1 MKFHSFLIKYGE
13 IGIKGKNRH
22 LFEDALVRQVRY
34 ALKDVDG
41 QFDVHKSQ
49 ARIYVDCE
57 GDYDYDETVE
67 HLKKVFGLVGIC
79 PVVRMEDKGFEE
91 LKKDVVAYMDEMY
104 PDKNFTF
111 KVESRRAKKSY
122 PLNSMEI
129 SRDLGEA
136 ILYAFP
142 ESGIKVDVHHPDVM
156 VNVEVRNEIYVYS
169 QIIPGAG
176 GMPVGTNGSAMLL
189 LSGGID
195 SPVAGYMV
203 SKRGVSLE
211 ATYFHAPPYTSERA
225 KQKVVDLAKKVA
237 KYSGPIKLHVVNFTD
252 IQLYIYDQCPH
263 DELTIIMR
271 RYMMKIAERIGKEQG
286 CLGLITG
293 ESIGQVASQTMAA
306 LAVSADAATLPV
318 LRPLI
323 GMDKE
328 EIVTIARKIDTFETS
343 ILPYEDCCTVFT
355 PKHPNTKP
363 KMPKIL
369 EAESHLDVEALVDEA
384 VKGVEIIHLP

>member
-1 MKFHSFLIKYGE
+1 MRFHTFLLKYGE

-195 SPVAGYMV
+195 
-203 SKRGVSLE
+203 RR
-211 ATYFHAPPYTSERA
+211 T
-225 KQKVVDLAKKVA
+225 KK
-237 KYSGPIKLHVVNFTD
+237 D
-252 IQLYIYDQCPH
+252 D
-263 DELTIIMR
+263 
-271 RYMMKIAERIGKEQG
+271 
-286 CLGLITG
+286 
-293 ESIGQVASQTMAA
+293 
-306 LAVSADAATLPV
+306 
-318 LRPLI
+318 
-323 GMDKE
+323 
-328 EIVTIARKIDTFETS
+328 
-343 ILPYEDCCTVFT
+343 
-355 PKHPNTKP
+355 
-363 KMPKIL
+363 
-369 EAESHLDVEALVDEA
+369 
-384 VKGVEIIHLP
+384 